1 MSAFSYTIMCNFAHN
16 QLFLRMKKPL
26 KRITIAGVSV
36 LLLLLVA
43 GSFFMTTYAL
53 KANSNRAEQQED
65 TWRIMSDRYPDLK
78 WWFDSVRQHRV
89 LNDTTIEM
97 PSKYRAHA
105 YYMRAPKPTT
115 NTAIVVH
122 GYKENALKMLHLAKM
137 YSDWGY
143 NVLLPALYAHGLSE
157 GE

>member
-1 MSAFSYTIMCNFAHN
+1 M
-16 QLFLRMKKPL
+16 
-26 KRITIAGVSV
+26 V
-36 LLLLLVA
+36 
-43 GSFFMTTYAL
+43 
-53 KANSNRAEQQED
+53 
-65 TWRIMSDRYPDLK
+65 
-78 WWFDSVRQHRV
+78 VRQRSTTSC

-143 NVLLPALYAHGLSE
+143 NVLLPDLYAHGLSE
-157 GE
+157 GEYIQWGGKTA

>member
-53 KANSNRAEQQED
+53 KANSNRVEQQED
-65 TWRIMSDRYPDLK
+65 TWRIMSERYPDLK
-78 WWFDSVRQHRV
+78 MVVRQRSTTSCFERHHHR
-89 LNDTTIEM
+89 
-97 PSKYRAHA
+97 
-105 YYMRAPKPTT
+105 
-115 NTAIVVH
+115 
-122 GYKENALKMLHLAKM
+122 NAL
-137 YSDWGY
+137 
-143 NVLLPALYAHGLSE
+143 
-157 GE
+157 